1 MPGERILIIDDD
13 PDMRESVCMI
23 LEPAG
28 YQVQGCATGR
38 DGMEKLHAHPPDLI
52 LLDIMLGSPSEGFH
66 LAYELARDDQ
76 LKDIPIVMI
85 SAIGER
91 MGMDYARELGTDYLP
106 VAAFIEKP
114 VTAERLLEVVRR
126 VLSDRRY
133 VRSAPEPRDPSS

>member
-1 MPGERILIIDDD
+1 MAGERILMIDDD
-13 PDMRESVCMI
+13 PDMREAVCMM

-38 DGMEKLHAHPPDLI
+38 EGMEKLHAHPPDLV
-52 LLDIMLGSPSEGFH
+52 LLDIMLSSPSEGFH
-66 LAYELARDDQ
+66 MAYDLARDDQ
-76 LKDIPIVMI
+76 LKDVPIVMI

-114 VTAERLLEVVRR
+114 VTAARLKDVVGR

-133 VRSAPEPRDPSS
+133 VRSEPAVRGESP